1 MSAQPATVA
10 KGQRKPSR
18 KGGVGRGLSWLNDEV
33 TALIVQGYII
43 SSDPA
48 VGAGQ
53 TVEKYAERMWAAF
66 IEKAPVDACLTDDHR
81 RWAARPAMACLKK
94 YKLVVRTCAK
104 MFESR
109 KRVDAMKLTGS
120 PTEEDI
126 NRVALALFNDALPV
140 GDKELVYSI
149 LSTPR
154 FNVGKT
160 FEYQDQ
166 YEFLVKHTTLL
177 DAGISPG
184 SPSHQ
189 NSTIALQPTSPGT
202 T

>member
-1 MSAQPATVA
+1 
-10 KGQRKPSR
+10 
-18 KGGVGRGLSWLNDEV
+18 
-33 TALIVQGYII
+33 
-43 SSDPA
+43 
-48 VGAGQ
+48 
-53 TVEKYAERMWAAF
+53 
-66 IEKAPVDACLTDDHR
+66 
-81 RWAARPAMACLKK
+81 
-94 YKLVVRTCAK
+94 
-104 MFESR
+104 
-109 KRVDAMKLTGS
+109 MKLTGS

-160 FEYQDQ
+160 FENQDQ

-189 NSTIALQPTSPGT
+189 NSTIALKPTSPGT
-202 T
+202 TYD